1 MSPSVTAT
9 VGSGMTPTVTLADV
23 AATYRAC
30 LPPGSLGELRIDPLD
45 RTGIPVV
52 AADWS
57 GPGQPPFSS
66 FGYGTTPEQATV
78 GALGE
83 MAESVLVTAHLAR
96 LPRRTA
102 TYADLVTELGA
113 ERVADPLTLTLP
125 AGGAWSPETS
135 LQWLA
140 MTRWRTGEQVWVPA
154 EFVAC
159 RPGDL
164 PGDGPP
170 GGWLTT
176 PVTNGLGA
184 GDSVERALSHAL
196 LELVQ
201 RDGNTVSL
209 RALEQGTLVDCAAI
223 GDPSVRAVLDGLA
236 GVGLVP
242 QVRLASTEF
251 AVVVHVTARDTD
263 PGAPALAVTGC
274 GEGAHP
280 DREVAIAK
288 AAQEFAASRVRKVF
302 AHGSLDA
309 VRALDA
315 AYLDRE
321 LARSLPQQEQRSLQE
336 LAAWSRLSAPD
347 LTRLLDPVVLAER
360 RTVPVDDLPTVP
372 TGSVE
377 DPRALLALVLAR
389 LADFDVLVLP
399 VTATGPAGE
408 QVTVVKALV
417 PGLEVETLSYLRI
430 GERVLRRLLDRDS
443 PLVGL
448 GPAGGTRLEVR
459 LPADATARVGG
470 PAWLDEAVVAATVG
484 PLYPLYREPTRHAV
498 PRLAG

>member
-1 MSPSVTAT
+1 MS
-9 VGSGMTPTVTLADV
+9 LADV
-23 AATYRAC
+23 AATYRAR

-45 RTGIPVV
+45 RTGLPVV

-66 FGYGTTPEQATV
+66 FGYGTTPDQATV

-83 MAESVLVTAHLAR
+83 MAESVLLTAHLTR
-96 LPRRTA
+96 LPRRSGTRA
-102 TYADLVTELGA
+102 QLVAELGA
-113 ERVADPLTLTLP
+113 DHVADPLTLTLP
-125 AGGAWSPETS
+125 AGSPYTPDLP

-140 MTRWRTGEQVWVPA
+140 MTRWRTGQQVWVPA

-159 RPGDL
+159 RAADL
-164 PGDGPP
+164 PGDSPP

-184 GDSVERALSHAL
+184 GDSVVRALSHAL

-209 RALEQGTLVDCAAI
+209 RALEQGTLLDCSSI

-236 GVGLVP
+236 RVGLDP

-251 AVVVHVTARDTD
+251 AVVVHVTARDAD

-280 DREVAIAK
+280 DRDVAIAK

-315 AYLDRE
+315 GYLDRE
-321 LARSLPQQEQRSLQE
+321 LERPLPEQEQRSLE
-336 LAAWSRLSAPD
+336 AMTAWSRLSAPE
-347 LTRLLDPVVLAER
+347 LTGLLDPVVLAVH
-360 RTVPVDDLPTVP
+360 RTVPVQDLPTVP
-372 TGSVE
+372 TGSVD
-377 DPRALLALVLAR
+377 DPRALLALVLER
-389 LADFDVLVLP
+389 LSGFDVLVLP
-399 VTATGPAGE
+399 VVSIGPDGR

-430 GERVLRRLLDRDS
+430 GERVLHRLLDRGS

-448 GPAGGTRLEVR
+448 GPAGGSRLPVR
-459 LPADATARVGG
+459 LAAEAADRIGG
-470 PAWLDEAVVAATVG
+470 PAWLDRAVVASTVG